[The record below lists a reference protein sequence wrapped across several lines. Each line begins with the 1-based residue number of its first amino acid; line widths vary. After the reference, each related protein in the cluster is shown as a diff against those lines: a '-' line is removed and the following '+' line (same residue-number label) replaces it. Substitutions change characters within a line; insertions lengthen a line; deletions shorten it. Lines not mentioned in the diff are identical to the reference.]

1 MINEVQLQE
10 ILKLMEKTDA
20 DYFNLMKSVDGYN
33 INVSITKKD

>member
-20 DYFNLMKSVDGYN
+20 DYFNLLKSFYF
-33 INVSITKKD
+33 SSKLA